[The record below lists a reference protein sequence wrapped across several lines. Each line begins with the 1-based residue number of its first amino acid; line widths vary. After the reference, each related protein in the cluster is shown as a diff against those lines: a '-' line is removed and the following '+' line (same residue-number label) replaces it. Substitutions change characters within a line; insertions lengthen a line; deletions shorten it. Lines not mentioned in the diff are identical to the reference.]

1 MGSKRDQTI
10 AIARFLVYKN
20 DLNKRLENMTEE
32 QYIKNPIG
40 LDVGQ
45 YVEDLLKYCPGST
58 VDTVLKHQDDLILK
72 FGEEYLSIVAFM
84 PYAEGGESHAG
95 QQAQR
100 QHLG

>member
-1 MGSKRDQTI
+1 MGSKRNQTI
-10 AIARFLVYKN
+10 AIARFLSYKN

-32 QYIKNPIG
+32 QYTQNPIG

-45 YVEDLLKYCPGST
+45 YVEDLLKYCPEST
-58 VDTVLKHQDDLILK
+58 VDTVLRHQDDLISK

-84 PYAEGGESHAG
+84 PYSEGGEIDAG
-95 QQAQR
+95 QQTQR

>member
-1 MGSKRDQTI
+1 MSNKRNQTI
-10 AIARFLVYKN
+10 AIARFLAYKN

-32 QYIKNPIG
+32 QYVKNPIG

-45 YVEDLLKYCPGST
+45 YVEDLMKYCPEST
-58 VDTVLKHQDDLILK
+58 LDTVLRHQDDLILK

-84 PYAEGGESHAG
+84 SYAEGGEIHAG
-95 QQAQR
+95 QQTQR